1 MKKKM
6 KKNMKKTLPRNWFA
20 IHAHNRTGAG
30 NHGDKKK
37 EQSKKACRKYK
48 WKG

>member
-1 MKKKM
+1 MFIMKNKK
-6 KKNMKKTLPRNWFA
+6 KKTLPRNWFA
-20 IHAHNRTGAG
+20 VHAHNRTGAG

-48 WKG
+48 WRG